1 MSSFAAPSMA
11 DAAPGRA
18 PASLHERVQAWLARW
33 RTRRAEVA
41 LESLD
46 DRSLRDLG
54 LTRSELASV
63 RAEVEGRVEATRLRV
78 LQDPARGW
86 TA

>member
-1 MSSFAAPSMA
+1 MSALLPRSLAAA
-11 DAAPGRA
+11 QRGRLAALR
-18 PASLHERVQAWLARW
+18 ERLNSWMARW
-33 RTRRAEVA
+33 RERHAAVE

-46 DRSLRDLG
+46 ERSLRDLG
-54 LTRSELASV
+54 FTRSELASV
-63 RAEVEGRVEATRLRV
+63 RAEAEGRVEATRLRV